1 MHRYIQNKV
10 LQILDKE
17 TIEKSNK
24 SAEDYKIAKSWRSG
38 NFVNKCLFPKRNKIN
53 ISMENLTSYVRI

>member
-24 SAEDYKIAKSWRSG
+24 SAEDYEIAKSWTSG
-38 NFVNKCLFPKRNKIN
+38 IFEQMF
-53 ISMENLTSYVRI
+53 ISKKK